1 MAENTEGLSLQK
13 NMAWNSIGSLI
24 YLECSWLTTVLVVT
38 LSTDYVDSGALAVA
52 MAVGNLVASIFMFKV
67 RSVVT

>member
-1 MAENTEGLSLQK
+1 MAENTKGLSLQK

-24 YLECSWLTTVLVVT
+24 YLKCSWLTTVLVVT

-52 MAVGNLVASIFMFKV
+52 MAVGSLVASIFMFKV